1 MTEWIKV
8 TAIVRPYRVDTV
20 CDALL
25 DAGLIGITITDVDGR
40 GQQLGYSTLRSG
52 VWYQSRSHP
61 KVQLETVI
69 EADRLAEVLEILG
82 RTARTGEMGDG
93 KIWISA
99 PISLWNIRTGKPEE
113 ESGTAPSQKI

>member
-1 MTEWIKV
+1 MTEWVKI
-8 TAIVRPYRVDTV
+8 TAIVRPHRVDTV

-25 DAGLIGITITDVDGR
+25 DAGLAGVTLTDVDGI

-61 KVQLETVI
+61 KVQLETVV
-69 EADRLAEVLEILG
+69 EADRLAEIVRILLE
-82 RTARTGEMGDG
+82 TARTGEMGDG

-99 PISLWNIRTGKPEE
+99 PMALWNIRTGNKE
-113 ESGTAPSQKI
+113 